1 MLLLHELAVV
11 AGEPGGTNAS
21 VAFHGV
27 AVDALAPV
35 VTGVVQALVAVH
47 ATLSV
52 RCYSLATRASER
64 FFVKV
69 C

>member
-1 MLLLHELAVV
+1 MHELAVV

-35 VTGVVQALVAVH
+35 VTGVVQTLVAIH
-47 ATLSV
+47 TTLSV

-64 FFVKV
+64 FLLRFVSG
-69 C
+69 